1 VPESAI
7 QGVAVQRHI
16 REGTDQSG
24 LLEGGVVVDVL
35 LRLQRGVLVH
45 GRPEHWRMV
54 HGRRL
59 VPEGLAMRG
68 VDQLL

>member
-1 VPESAI
+1 
-7 QGVAVQRHI
+7 
-16 REGTDQSG
+16 
-24 LLEGGVVVDVL
+24 VL

-68 VDQLL
+68 VEQLL